1 MRPASWNVSR
11 VLCLA
16 ALAAVGVVAQSPQRP
31 VFRSDVNF
39 ITVDAYPLVDGR
51 VVEGLTLE
59 DFEVREDGRVQKVQS
74 FEFVRANERM
84 TTGARRDPGTQA
96 RMFDEL
102 QDPRARAFVAYL
114 DVHHVGI
121 PGAYYGRQPIVELF
135 QRIMAPGDLF
145 AVATSQNHP
154 RDLTF
159 GRQTDVVEEQLR
171 KHWTWR
177 DPDVTVND
185 AEELT
190 LTSCFPFEE
199 AVVSEMIARR
209 RQDQLLSSLEG
220 TVEYL
225 GEVREGRKTLFLFS
239 SGWKWFEPNRDLLAP
254 LNNPERVPSKGPTV
268 GPTPRMTPPG
278 SAGEPAGNLGL
289 RTSLAEGGR
298 AACEM
303 ELIRLANMNSPQR
316 FRDLI
321 RSATINNVVVYPVDP
336 GGLSTT
342 MTPPEGRRSDRLLE
356 FASNTGGTAVTNRND
371 LVQGVIDVSREFEA
385 YYLLGYASD
394 NTKAD
399 GTLRRIDV
407 KVNKP
412 GVEVKARRGYRA
424 LSKAEAESKATAAA
438 VGTVSINAERA
449 ELDAALDVLAGI
461 RVGDEGAFDARR
473 YLRASLAPHLGA
485 PVVSRATPSPRS
497 PIVAVTAPQFRRTER
512 LHVEWPLL
520 QALENRTARVVGR
533 DGNPVGVQ
541 VALTERAGTPTLLV
555 ADVVLGPLAAADYVL
570 ELTITAAGAPKRTL
584 LAFRVVP

>member
-1 MRPASWNVSR
+1 MRPVSCLGP
-11 VLCLA
+11 VLVIALVIA
-16 ALAAVGVVAQSPQRP
+16 AAPVRTVEQVQRP

-39 ITVDAYPLVDGR
+39 ITVDAYPLIDGR
-51 VVEGLTLE
+51 VVEGLTAD
-59 DFEVREDGRVQKVQS
+59 DFEVREDGRVQKVES

-84 TTGARRDPGTQA
+84 TSSARRDPGTQQ
-96 RMFDEL
+96 RMLDEL

-135 QRIMAPGDLF
+135 QRILAPGDLF

-177 DPDVTVND
+177 DPDVTIND

-190 LTSCFPFEE
+190 LTSCFPS
-199 AVVSEMIARR
+199 APDVVSEMVARR
-209 RQDQLLSSLEG
+209 RQDQLLGSLEG

-225 GEVREGRKTLFLFS
+225 GEVREGRKTVFLFS
-239 SGWKWFEPNRDLLAP
+239 SGWKWFEPNQDLLKV
-254 LNNPERVPSKGPTV
+254 LNDPTRVPSKGPLV

-278 SAGEPAGNLGL
+278 SASEPAGNLGV

-298 AACEM
+298 SACEQ

-316 FRDLI
+316 FRNLI
-321 RSATINNVVVYPVDP
+321 RDATVNNVVVYPVDP
-336 GGLSTT
+336 TGLGTA
-342 MTPPEGRRSDRLLE
+342 MTPPEGRASDRLLE
-356 FASNTGGTAVTNRND
+356 LASNTGGTAVTNRND
-371 LVQGVIDVSREFEA
+371 LVQGVIEVSREFEA

-412 GVEVKARRGYRA
+412 GIEVKARRGYRA
-424 LSKAEAESKATAAA
+424 LSKAEAESKAAAA
-438 VGTVSINAERA
+438 ALPVTIDADRA

-461 RVGDEGAFDARR
+461 RVGDDGAFDARR
-473 YLRASLAPHLGA
+473 YLRASLAPYLGA
-485 PVVSRATPSPRS
+485 PTVSRATSSPRS
-497 PIVAVTAPQFRRTER
+497 PVVAVKAPSFRRGER
-512 LHVEWPLL
+512 LHVEWPIT
-520 QALENRTARVVGR
+520 QAVENRAARVVGR
-533 DGNPVGVQ
+533 DGTPLGVQ
-541 VALTERAGTPTLLV
+541 VSLTERAGTPTVLI
-555 ADVVLGPLAAADYVL
+555 ADVMLGPLAAGDYAL
-570 ELTITAAGAPKRTL
+570 ELTITAQSAPRRTL